1 MLQKDFQI
9 ALVATALFSVLV
21 SAGSILFQGLFADD
35 EGSAGFAD
43 TLTLAL
49 AAHAKALR
57 LVLSI
62 VAGIRVVTGA
72 LY

>member
-9 ALVATALFSVLV
+9 ALVAALLFSALV
-21 SAGSILFQGLFADD
+21 SAGSILFQGLFVD

-43 TLTLAL
+43 TAAVAL

-72 LY
+72 LC